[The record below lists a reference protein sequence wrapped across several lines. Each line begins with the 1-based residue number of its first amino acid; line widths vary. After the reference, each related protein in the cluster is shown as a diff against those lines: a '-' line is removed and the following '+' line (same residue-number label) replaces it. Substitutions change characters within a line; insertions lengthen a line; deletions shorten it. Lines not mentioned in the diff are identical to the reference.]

1 MNEEKITNLY
11 QFSCSLILIRTSRK
25 NILESL
31 LDYDL
36 NSCLSGP
43 DPDILLRVR
52 AHRHILCLSDGRW
65 SHFKHIRSTVIC
77 VHWSQTVWRAY
88 GWPFYVLANYMKK
101 KYCLIHYKIS
111 LSIRNHKKNAAKIPI
126 IFNIT
131 TKIINFPFCCRLNK
145 KRKTNYI
152 EKVL

>member
-52 AHRHILCLSDGRW
+52 AHRHILCLSDGVI
-65 SHFKHIRSTVIC
+65 SNTSVQQSFASTG
-77 VHWSQTVWRAY
+77 WRAY
-88 GWPFYVLANYMKK
+88 GLPFYVLANYMKK
-101 KYCLIHYKIS
+101 KYCLIYYKIS
-111 LSIRNHKKNAAKIPI
+111 LSIRNHKTNAAKIPI